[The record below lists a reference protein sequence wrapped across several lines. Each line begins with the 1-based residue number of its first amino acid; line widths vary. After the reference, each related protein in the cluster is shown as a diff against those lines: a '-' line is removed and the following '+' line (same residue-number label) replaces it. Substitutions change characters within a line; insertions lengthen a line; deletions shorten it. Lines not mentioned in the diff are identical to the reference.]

1 MNARPAAWVLFLAAL
16 FGCLQLANVTGR
28 DTPDSRNY
36 LSYALSLGG
45 ADKEEAAGRTI
56 AYVCASRGETAS
68 RNHSVDVR
76 RFRAPDP
83 GPEIRDECRGYY
95 DWSVGRR
102 LEAGQT
108 SGWTAPF
115 MSERFMRIF
124 EVRPGYPLLLV
135 PFVTVLGVTWG
146 LWAAGVVVAAAGGV
160 LVFLVL
166 RTVGVP
172 VGLALTGQALYYLLP
187 TGATAM
193 RPMTEGTMMA
203 LTLAVLWGCA
213 LVLRGRAGAA
223 GLVGVSLALLFTVK
237 HSQALFLSVCLAGG
251 LGVIG
256 LYRRRAGRPVGAAVK
271 TLLKVTVGAT
281 IGIMLLTRLLP
292 YPSESDSL
300 QDLLTDHFN
309 RPDRERERAW
319 WEFLHLELNFWMEWL
334 RRQLAEPLFLALL
347 VAGGW
352 GALRRWPAFGVLLAA
367 AGATGVLS
375 IAAHPDI
382 GIDRLMVMVWLV
394 PVVGVPLLL
403 AEFYRPRRPYPFPSL
418 TQGLRPRTPAPQT
431 PEGLKIAQP
440 RPTPSARPAFEDE
453 AVQADKRGSGGGSPQ
468 GRDG

>member
-1 MNARPAAWVLFLAAL
+1 MSARPAAWVLFLAAL

-36 LSYALSLGG
+36 LSYALDLGG
-45 ADKEEAAGRTI
+45 ADKTEAAERTI
-56 AYVCASRGETAS
+56 AYACASRAETAS

-83 GPEIRDECRGYY
+83 GPQIQEECRGYY

-135 PFVTVLGVTWG
+135 PFVTTLGVTWG
-146 LWAAGVVVAAAGGV
+146 LWAAGVLVTAVGGA

-172 VGLALTGQALYYLLP
+172 VGPALTGQALYYLLP

-203 LTLAVLWGCA
+203 LTLTVLWGCA
-213 LVLRGRAGAA
+213 LVLRGERAGP
-223 GLVGVSLALLFTVK
+223 LVGVSLALLFTVK
-237 HSQALFLSVCLAGG
+237 HSQALFLAACLGG
-251 LGVIG
+251 ACCLIG
-256 LYRRRAGRPVGAAVK
+256 LYRRRAGRAVGDAVK
-271 TLLKVTVGAT
+271 TLLKVTLGAVVCM
-281 IGIMLLTRLLP
+281 MLLTRLLP

-309 RPDRERERAW
+309 RPDRERAW
-319 WEFLHLELNFWMEWL
+319 WEFLRLEINFWTEWL
-334 RRQLAEPLFLALL
+334 RRQLAEPLFLALV

-352 GALRRWPAFGVLLAA
+352 GALRRRPAFGVVLVAA
-367 AGATGVLS
+367 ASTGVLS
-375 IAAHPDI
+375 TAAHPDI

-403 AEFYRPRRPYPFPSL
+403 AEFVRDDTPTTVSSPPPPLPVPVPFGGRPPDPRSPKAGEAETTGPS
-418 TQGLRPRTPAPQT
+418 G
-431 PEGLKIAQP
+431 
-440 RPTPSARPAFEDE
+440 
-453 AVQADKRGSGGGSPQ
+453 V
-468 GRDG
+468 